1 MGHKDWIGLDS
12 TGRRGSSGGLAALVL
27 VPLDVQALGGGG
39 VPGAGAGVLAQ
50 RGLGVGLAADD
61 EGGLR
66 GGDVLLL
73 ADPLL
78 EGALLQR
85 AAEGEGQRPGLE
97 HLQLVHSVQ
106 VLRRLLLALPARQ
119 EHHPGHRRRH
129 GAPQRRHRVLR
140 YHLRGDL
147 KNLASMN

>member
-1 MGHKDWIGLDS
+1 MVC
-12 TGRRGSSGGLAALVL
+12 LVL

-39 VPGAGAGVLAQ
+39 IGGAGAGVLAD
-50 RGLGVGLAADD
+50 RGLGVGLAPGE

-73 ADPLL
+73 AEPLL

-85 AAEGEGQRPGLE
+85 AAEGEGERPWLE
-97 HLQLVHSVQ
+97 HLQLVHGVQ

-119 EHHPGHRRRH
+119 EHHPRHRWRH
-129 GAPQRRHRVLR
+129 RAPQRRHRVLR
-140 YHLRGDL
+140 DHCRA
-147 KNLASMN
+147 NL